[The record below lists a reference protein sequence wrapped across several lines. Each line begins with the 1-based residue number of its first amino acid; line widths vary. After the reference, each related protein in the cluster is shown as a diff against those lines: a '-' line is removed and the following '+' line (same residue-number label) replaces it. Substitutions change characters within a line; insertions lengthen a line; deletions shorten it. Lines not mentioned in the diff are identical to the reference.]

1 MFLDIT
7 GRRLIQRWH
16 LSSEPYNLDYSV
28 RCGVSSTMCVYADA
42 LHWYLATLPLS
53 FWNKAIIYFYI
64 KIHTVDPATNQQ
76 MTLMG
81 RRLGCDD

>member
-1 MFLDIT
+1 
-7 GRRLIQRWH
+7 
-16 LSSEPYNLDYSV
+16 
-28 RCGVSSTMCVYADA
+28 MCVYADA

-53 FWNKAIIYFYI
+53 FWNKAVIYFYI